1 MIDWQR
7 ITLDLRQKMPCRQID
22 REYLGRHLDYTA
34 KITRGEIAEPRYSD
48 GVKLLDLHQQLCGVS
63 HD

>member
-7 ITLDLRQKMPCRQID
+7 ITLDLRRHMPCREID
-22 REYLGRHLDYTA
+22 RRHLGRHLDYTA
-34 KITRGEIAEPRYSD
+34 KIARGEITEPKYSD
-48 GVKLLDLHQQLCGVS
+48 GVKLLELHQQFCGVS